1 MPGPIN
7 QALAERQASEEKDY
21 LWLNLRELPYFRG
34 LMRAVEAS
42 FYTRLDLPEPVLD
55 VGSGDG
61 QFVTVAFDQPIDV
74 GIDPWTAPMREAARR
89 RGYHSLVLG
98 DGAHMPF
105 PNGHFGSAFSNS
117 VLEHIPPIDSVLVE
131 IGRVLK
137 PGAPFVFCGPNH
149 RFLSGLSVSNALDRI
164 GLRILGDAYRT
175 FFNRIARHV
184 HCDAPEVWQ
193 ERLEKAGFELERY
206 WHYYSPQ
213 ALHVTEWGHFFGLP
227 SLVAHRLTGRWIIAP
242 TRWNLAPTYWL
253 AQRYYDPGESPD
265 GVCTFY
271 IARRN

>member
-42 FYTRLDLPEPVLD
+42 FYTRLDLPGPVLD

-89 RGYHSLVLG
+89 GGYQSLVLG
-98 DGAHMPF
+98 NGAHMPF

-131 IGRVLK
+131 IGRVLR

-149 RFLSGLSVSNALDRI
+149 RFLSGLSVSNAMDRI
-164 GLRILGDAYRT
+164 GLHFLGDVYRA

-184 HCDAPEVWQ
+184 HCDPPEVWQ
-193 ERLEKAGFELERY
+193 ERLENAGFELERY

-242 TRWNLAPTYWL
+242 TKWNLAPTYWL
-253 AQRYYDPGESPD
+253 AKRFYHPQESSD

-271 IARRN
+271 IARRK

>member
-1 MPGPIN
+1 MPEPIN
-7 QALAERQASEEKDY
+7 QAPAERQAPDEKDY

-42 FYTRLDLPEPVLD
+42 FYSRFDLPGPVLD

-61 QFVTVAFDQPIDV
+61 QFVTVAFDRPVEV
-74 GIDPWTAPMREAARR
+74 GLDPWTAPMREASRR
-89 RGYHSLVLG
+89 QGYQSLVLG
-98 DGAHMPF
+98 DGSHMPF
-105 PNGHFGSAFSNS
+105 PDGYFGSALSNS
-117 VLEHIPPIDSVLVE
+117 VLEHIPPVENVLKE
-131 IGRVLK
+131 IGRVLR
-137 PGAPFVFCGPNH
+137 PGAPFAFCGPNH

-164 GLRILGDAYRT
+164 GLRPLGDAYRS

-184 HCDAPEVWQ
+184 HCDPPEVWQ
-193 ERLEKAGFELERY
+193 ERLEAAGFELERY

-213 ALHVTEWGHFFGLP
+213 ALHVTEWGHYLGLP
-227 SLVAHRLTGRWIIAP
+227 SLVAHLLTGRWIIAP

-253 AQRYYDPGESPD
+253 AQRAYDPQECPD

-271 IARRN
+271 IARRK